1 MVRFV
6 YVICFAFLLVSAN
19 YLNAEETSKEFNS
32 KPDSV
37 FSFVPAPGSE
47 AQKFLKNIGLK
58 EGYNAPENNKGS
70 TIYVAIGEGSAT
82 ANNNSQTI
90 HDSRYNAYQR
100 ALLNA
105 KAKYVQFLGAE
116 IITSAENIRKENTM
130 PEPEQIVEKAVKKS
144 VGDSSEFEKIKKLIN
159 LKLDEAL
166 KKEGYDKD
174 SPKEKK
180 QEVIKKVLASNEFK
194 STTKIASR
202 AALAGFQTFTTFEQ
216 SNAGDKVF
224 ITVVGIWSDKLN
236 QLANAIKAKDF
247 NNIPA
252 GTPKKPIKE
261 QIPDK
266 PEVLI
271 GTFGAK
277 MYVNENGEREVVA
290 FGHASPLKENRRD
303 LLNQACTQAEIK
315 AKQAITFF
323 VNENV
328 YYNTELSERD
338 ISQDLKVNG
347 QDQYT
352 SFQGKNFEETI
363 KSIGQLS
370 DASFE
375 VVDTKVI
382 PPNPVFAA
390 SDCIRIVKW
399 SPSGE
404 KARNAMKN
412 QTGQGGA
419 NKNFTGNNQ
428 DMKSRQ
434 GASGSKDF

>member
-6 YVICFAFLLVSAN
+6 YVICFAFLLVGAN
-19 YLNAEETSKEFNS
+19 HLNAEETSKEFNS

-37 FSFVPAPGSE
+37 FSFAPAPGSE

-58 EGYNAPENNKGS
+58 EGYNPPENNKGS

-90 HDSRYNAYQR
+90 HDARYNAYQR

-116 IITSAENIRKENTM
+116 IITSAENIIKENTM

-144 VGDSSEFEKIKKLIN
+144 AGDSSEFEKIKKLIN

-303 LLNQACTQAEIK
+303 LLNNAC
-315 AKQAITFF
+315 
-323 VNENV
+323 
-328 YYNTELSERD
+328 
-338 ISQDLKVNG
+338 
-347 QDQYT
+347 
-352 SFQGKNFEETI
+352 
-363 KSIGQLS
+363 
-370 DASFE
+370 
-375 VVDTKVI
+375 VI
-382 PPNPVFAA
+382 
-390 SDCIRIVKW
+390 
-399 SPSGE
+399 
-404 KARNAMKN
+404 
-412 QTGQGGA
+412 
-419 NKNFTGNNQ
+419 
-428 DMKSRQ
+428 
-434 GASGSKDF
+434 

>member
-1 MVRFV
+1 MVRFL
-6 YVICFAFLLVSAN
+6 YFIFFAFLLVNVNFS
-19 YLNAEETSKEFNS
+19 NAQETSKEFNS

-37 FSFVPAPGSE
+37 FSFTPAPGSE
-47 AQKFLKNIGLK
+47 AQKFLKSIGLK
-58 EGYNAPENNKGS
+58 EGYNPPENNNGS
-70 TIYVAIGEGSAT
+70 TIYVSIGEGSAT
-82 ANNNSQTI
+82 ANNNSQAI
-90 HDSRYNAYQR
+90 HDARYNAYQR

-105 KAKYVQFLGAE
+105 KAKYVQFLGSE
-116 IITSAENIRKENTM
+116 IITSAENIIKENTM

-144 VGDSSEFEKIKKLIN
+144 AGDSSEFEKIKKLIN
-159 LKLDEAL
+159 LKLDQAL

-216 SNAGDKVF
+216 SKAGDKVS

-236 QLANAIKAKDF
+236 QLANGIKEKNLA
-247 NNIPA
+247 NIPT
-252 GTPKKPIKE
+252 GTPQKPIIE
-261 QIPDK
+261 QIPNK

-277 MYVNENGEREVVA
+277 MYVNEKGDREVVA
-290 FGHASPLKENRRD
+290 FGHASPLKENRQD
-303 LLNQACTQAEIK
+303 LLNNACTQAEIK

-328 YYNTELSERD
+328 YYQSELSERD

-370 DASFE
+370 DVSFE

-404 KARNAMKN
+404 KARTAIKN
-412 QTGQGGA
+412 QTGQD
-419 NKNFTGNNQ
+419 NTDKNFTGNSQ
-428 DMKSRQ
+428 EMKSRQ
-434 GASGSKDF
+434 GAAGSKDF

>member
-1 MVRFV
+1 M
-6 YVICFAFLLVSAN
+6 
-19 YLNAEETSKEFNS
+19 
-32 KPDSV
+32 
-37 FSFVPAPGSE
+37 
-47 AQKFLKNIGLK
+47 
-58 EGYNAPENNKGS
+58 
-70 TIYVAIGEGSAT
+70 
-82 ANNNSQTI
+82 
-90 HDSRYNAYQR
+90 
-100 ALLNA
+100 
-105 KAKYVQFLGAE
+105 
-116 IITSAENIRKENTM
+116 
-130 PEPEQIVEKAVKKS
+130 
-144 VGDSSEFEKIKKLIN
+144 
-159 LKLDEAL
+159 
-166 KKEGYDKD
+166 
-174 SPKEKK
+174 
-180 QEVIKKVLASNEFK
+180 LASNEFK

-216 SNAGDKVF
+216 SKAGDKVS

-236 QLANAIKAKDF
+236 QLANGIKEKNLA
-247 NNIPA
+247 NIPT
-252 GTPKKPIKE
+252 GTPQKPIIE
-261 QIPDK
+261 QIPNK

-277 MYVNENGEREVVA
+277 MYVNEKGDREVVA
-290 FGHASPLKENRRD
+290 FGHASPLKENRQD
-303 LLNQACTQAEIK
+303 LLNNACTQAEIK

-328 YYNTELSERD
+328 YYQSELSERD

-370 DASFE
+370 DVSFE

-404 KARNAMKN
+404 KARTAIKN
-412 QTGQGGA
+412 QTGQD
-419 NKNFTGNNQ
+419 NTDKNFTGNSQ
-428 DMKSRQ
+428 EMKSRQ
-434 GASGSKDF
+434 GAAGSKDF